1 MITSS
6 EISHILLPDAVSRH
20 LKQTQTMHKVITEDT
35 TEYAPICDSSLL
47 YRINECTNTS
57 LRRSELS
64 SGGILTP
71 AAQVTVNGSVLF
83 VDIRNFTMFADQLH
97 GEELVEFLNTF
108 FDRAYEPVRQ
118 QCGWVVRF
126 LGDGM
131 VVMFEP
137 RDEQPADHAERA
149 IKVALLIVL
158 AATSFRDW
166 IAQRFPDRKFP
177 EFAVG
182 VGIHSGSVMI
192 CNMGS
197 GTAIETTVIGDTV
210 NIAARLQTMTKVLGW
225 SIATSRTCANIAG
238 DRFRLGRADTVT
250 MKGKTLPIQ
259 ATEVI
264 GFCPRTANAH
274 TDSAFYE
281 KLGQSVAVNTAT
293 LDLTREQTGSI
304 QNHFANAEN
313 TFETTPQNES
323 IEVEGYRLLRKLGQG
338 GMSDVFL
345 AENIVTHTQQVL
357 KLIPTTAIDNDNDN
371 DNTLQRFLHEFALIS
386 QIDHPNIARIYHQ
399 GFTSTHAYISM
410 EFFPGGDL
418 RCLIAEHPTPQ
429 VAIASLLQILG
440 GLSAIHALG
449 IIHCDMKPDNVMIRS
464 DGSLALADFGI
475 AEHSD
480 AIRLPTRPGEVM
492 GSPSYI
498 APEQALDLAVD
509 ERTDLYSTGSVFY
522 EMLTGRPPYKASSV
536 QAILYQ
542 HVNLPVPILPVGL
555 ERFQPI
561 LNRMMAKSAAA
572 RFDSADEVIEYLI
585 SSGLIGN
592 L

>member
-1 MITSS
+1 M
-6 EISHILLPDAVSRH
+6 LPDAVSQH
-20 LKQTQTMHKVITEDT
+20 LKQTQTMHKIITEDT
-35 TEYAPICDSSLL
+35 TEFAPICDSPLI
-47 YRINECTNTS
+47 YRTNQCANAS
-57 LRRSELS
+57 FRGGDLS
-64 SGGILTP
+64 NNGILTP
-71 AAQVTVNGSVLF
+71 AAQVTVSGSVLF

-97 GEELVEFLNTF
+97 AEELIEFLNTF

-118 QCGWVVRF
+118 QRGWVVRF
-126 LGDGM
+126 LDDGM
-131 VVMFEP
+131 VAMFDSRE
-137 RDEQPADHAERA
+137 EQPADHAERA

-166 IAQRFPDRKFP
+166 IAQRFPDREFP
-177 EFAVG
+177 DFAVG
-182 VGIHSGSVMI
+182 VGIHSGNVII

-197 GTAIETTVIGDTV
+197 STAIVTTVIGDTV

-225 SIATSRTCANIAG
+225 SIATSRGCANIAG
-238 DRFRLGRADTVT
+238 DRFRFGRASTVN

-264 GFCPRTANAH
+264 GFYPRTASVH

-281 KLGQSVAVNTAT
+281 KLGKSVAVNTAT
-293 LDLTREQTGSI
+293 LELARKQTGSI
-304 QNHFANAEN
+304 QNNFASAEN
-313 TFETTPQNES
+313 KFEATPQNES

-338 GMSDVFL
+338 GMSAVFL
-345 AENIVTHTQQVL
+345 AEEIVTHTQQVL
-357 KLIPTTAIDNDNDN
+357 KLIPTTAIDNDS

-418 RCLIAEHPTPQ
+418 RSLIAEHPTPQ

-440 GLSAIHALG
+440 GLSAIHAMG

-480 AIRLPTRPGEVM
+480 ASRLPTRPGEIM
-492 GSPSYI
+492 GSPFYI

-509 ERTDLYSTGSVFY
+509 ERTDLYSTGSMFY
-522 EMLTGRPPYKASSV
+522 EMLTGWPPYKGSSV
-536 QAILYQ
+536 EAILYQ
-542 HVNLPVPILPVGL
+542 HVNLPVPIFPVGL

-572 RFDSADEVIEYLI
+572 RFDSADAVVEYLI

>member
-1 MITSS
+1 M
-6 EISHILLPDAVSRH
+6 R
-20 LKQTQTMHKVITEDT
+20 KVIAGDI
-35 TEYAPICDSSLL
+35 TEYAPTRDNSLL
-47 YRINECTNTS
+47 YQTNECTNTR
-57 LRRSELS
+57 LRRGELS
-64 SGGILTP
+64 SGGVVIP
-71 AAQVTVNGSVLF
+71 AAQITVHGSVLF

-97 GEELVEFLNTF
+97 GEEVVEFLNAF

-131 VVMFEP
+131 VAMFEP
-137 RDEQPADHAERA
+137 RVEQPDDHAERA
-149 IKVALLIVL
+149 LKVALLIVL
-158 AATSFRDW
+158 AADSFRDW
-166 IAQRFPDRKFP
+166 IAQRFQGRKFP
-177 EFAVG
+177 QFAVG
-182 VGIHSGSVMI
+182 VGIHSGEVMI

-210 NIAARLQTMTKVLGW
+210 NIAERLQTMTKVLGW
-225 SIATSRTCANIAG
+225 SIATSHTCANIAG
-238 DRFRLGRADTVT
+238 DRFQLGRGGMVT
-250 MKGKTLPIQ
+250 MKRKTLQIQ
-259 ATEVI
+259 AIEVI
-264 GFCPRTANAH
+264 GLNPRTASPH

-281 KLGQSVAVNTAT
+281 KLGQSVAVNTAIFE
-293 LDLTREQTGSI
+293 LAREQADSM
-304 QNHFANAEN
+304 QNHYSSVKNAL
-313 TFETTPQNES
+313 ETVPQNQP

-338 GMSDVFL
+338 GMSEVFL
-345 AENIVTHTQQVL
+345 AENLVTHTQQVL
-357 KLIPTTAIDNDNDN
+357 KLVPTIEIDIDNDDI
-371 DNTLQRFLHEFALIS
+371 LQRFLHEFALIS
-386 QIDHPNIARIYHQ
+386 QIDHPNVARIYHQ

-418 RCLIAEHPTPQ
+418 RCLISEYPTPQ

-449 IIHCDMKPDNVMIRS
+449 IIHCDMKPDNVMIRR

-480 AIRLPTRPGEVM
+480 AVRLPTRPGEIM
-492 GSPSYI
+492 GSPSYL
-498 APEQALDLAVD
+498 APEQALDLPVD
-509 ERTDLYSTGSVFY
+509 ERTDLYSTGAMFY
-522 EMLTGRPPYKASSV
+522 EMLTGQPPYKGSSV

-572 RFDSADEVIEYLI
+572 RFESADAVIEYVI

>member
-6 EISHILLPDAVSRH
+6 EISHAVLPDAVSGH
-20 LKQTQTMHKVITEDT
+20 LKQAEIMRKVIAGDI
-35 TEYAPICDSSLL
+35 TEYAPTRDNSLL
-47 YRINECTNTS
+47 YQTNESTNTR
-57 LRRSELS
+57 LRRGELS
-64 SGGILTP
+64 SGGVILP
-71 AAQVTVNGSVLF
+71 AAQITVHGSVLF

-97 GEELVEFLNTF
+97 GEEVVEFLNAF

-118 QCGWVVRF
+118 QCGWVVRV

-131 VVMFEP
+131 VAMFEP
-137 RDEQPADHAERA
+137 RVEQPDDHAERA
-149 IKVALLIVL
+149 LKVALLIVL
-158 AATSFRDW
+158 AADSFRDW
-166 IAQRFPDRKFP
+166 IAQRFPGRKFP
-177 EFAVG
+177 QFAVG
-182 VGIHSGSVMI
+182 IGIHSGEVMI

-197 GTAIETTVIGDTV
+197 GAAIETTVIGDTV
-210 NIAARLQTMTKVLGW
+210 NIAARLQTMTKVFGW

-238 DRFRLGRADTVT
+238 GRFQLGRGGMVA
-250 MKGKTLPIQ
+250 MKGKTLQIQ
-259 ATEVI
+259 AIEVI
-264 GFCPRTANAH
+264 GLNPRTASAH

-281 KLGQSVAVNTAT
+281 KLGQSVAVNTAIFE
-293 LDLTREQTGSI
+293 LAREQTDSM
-304 QNHFANAEN
+304 QNHYSSAKNAL
-313 TFETTPQNES
+313 ETVPQNQP
-323 IEVEGYRLLRKLGQG
+323 IELEGYRLLRKLGQG
-338 GMSDVFL
+338 GMSEVFL
-345 AENIVTHTQQVL
+345 AENLVTHTQQVL
-357 KLIPTTAIDNDNDN
+357 KLVPTTEIDIDNDDI
-371 DNTLQRFLHEFALIS
+371 LQRFLHEFALIS
-386 QIDHPNIARIYHQ
+386 QIDHPNVACIYHQ

-418 RCLIAEHPTPQ
+418 RCLISEYPTPQ

-449 IIHCDMKPDNVMIRS
+449 IIHCDMKPDNVMIRR

-475 AEHSD
+475 ADHSD
-480 AIRLPTRPGEVM
+480 AIRLPTRPGEIM
-492 GSPSYI
+492 GSPSYL
-498 APEQALDLAVD
+498 APEQALDLPVD
-509 ERTDLYSTGSVFY
+509 ERTDLYSTGAMFY
-522 EMLTGRPPYKASSV
+522 EMLTGRPPYKGSSV

-572 RFDSADEVIEYLI
+572 RFESADAVVEYVI